1 MKKAAKITACLL
13 ILALLVVPLTACLT
27 PGTSGGQGPAGPQ
40 GEKGERG
47 PMGPPGPA
55 GPMGLRGPVGPAG
68 PPGPPGSDASVP
80 LDAQIVVGQQLEVI
94 TGLMVTTE
102 AVGVT
107 GTTDTVVTAVTPTTG
122 SVAVSGSTDTD
133 VVTDVTE
140 TTGTVGVSGTTDPVL
155 DGYTIYK
162 TIGLYVATTSGG
174 STTHLTD
181 IVTDLDLTGGS
192 ADISGTTDTDVV
204 TDVSETTETV
214 DISGT
219 TDTDVVTTIDV
230 DDAPVGVTG
239 TTDTVV
245 TAVTPVTTTTFNTI
259 WLATP
264 GQDVVI
270 KGSGFDDVVG
280 ETVVISICEDNL
292 YWEEVIVN
300 ECGAFEI
307 DTTVPTD
314 ISLGPV
320 SVRAWVD
327 AYVRERVGEDG
338 SEVVDGVMYANWPL
352 EIFSLAD

>member
-13 ILALLVVPLTACLT
+13 ILALLVVPLTACPT

-102 AVGVT
+102 A
-107 GTTDTVVTAVTPTTG
+107 
-122 SVAVSGSTDTD
+122 
-133 VVTDVTE
+133 
-140 TTGTVGVSGTTDPVL
+140 
-155 DGYTIYK
+155 
-162 TIGLYVATTSGG
+162 
-174 STTHLTD
+174 
-181 IVTDLDLTGGS
+181 
-192 ADISGTTDTDVV
+192 
-204 TDVSETTETV
+204 
-214 DISGT
+214 
-219 TDTDVVTTIDV
+219 
-230 DDAPVGVTG
+230 VGVTG